1 MQFSQ
6 FISIM
11 TREKKTL
18 KITTLDNNIELSI
31 SLEVN

>member
-11 TREKKTL
+11 TKGKKTL
-18 KITTLDNNIELSI
+18 KITTFDNNIGLSI